1 MNYNDSKIKNDR
13 LLREAYNAGRRQGL
27 NEQGMMSNMNATSVP
42 QTGGGLGGGGNQY
55 PSMMSNNSATTFPDF
70 MQRNAPGP
78 RPNLYNGDPLVNPTS
93 QTLQNIMMNWGPVPR
108 DLLPWQQFAL
118 GDLNMDGVIDGQDL
132 AIELSNM
139 SGGGTG

>member
-1 MNYNDSKIKNDR
+1 MNINKEIY
-13 LLREAYNAGRRQGL
+13 EAYQQGRRQAL
-27 NEQGMMSNMNATSVP
+27 NETSMMSNMNATAYQ

-93 QTLQNIMMNWGPVPR
+93 QTLQNIMMNWGPVPM
-108 DLLPWQQFAL
+108 DLSYAEQIFL
-118 GDLNMDGVIDGQDL
+118 GDLNMDGVIDGADL
-132 AIELSNM
+132 AIELARM
-139 SGGGTG
+139 SGATYGG